1 MAQHLRETLAEH
13 LLMTQ
18 RELREARAEQK
29 VMQLQLEVTQGQLLH
44 TREELQEVQGQLS
57 ALQAAHPGKAHVP
70 TSSSPVED
78 TSRRP
83 TNPPQRV
90 AVAFGE
96 SGADTVGIL
105 SLEDRVW
112 ELYCHQHTD
121 SVLHVTSLGQQ
132 GQYLSCGK
140 DRALKLWSSAGECL
154 KTMRH
159 SCAVNASALLK
170 GENSGCAATACDD
183 STVRVWRLETGSC
196 LAVLRGHQD
205 KVEHLC
211 ALENGGLVSACS
223 DGVLWV
229 RAPDF
234 HHVVSLV
241 GHTDA
246 VHAVAEVEGD
256 TRVVSASSDFTL
268 RVWQTV
274 DGSCEHVLCGHNALV
289 GAVCTVRVGRSSRK
303 IVSGSYDGT
312 LIVWDLD
319 SGEQEAWLDGHWGQ
333 VTWVA
338 SLGPGAR
345 VISTSYDG
353 TLRVWSLDTC
363 TCEAVISCEENRL
376 PWCVTELLLG

>member
-1 MAQHLRETLAEH
+1 
-13 LLMTQ
+13 MT
-18 RELREARAEQK
+18 
-29 VMQLQLEVTQGQLLH
+29 VPDPLECLPS
-44 TREELQEVQGQLS
+44 LS
-57 ALQAAHPGKAHVP
+57 ALLPTVPSPLSPLPPVSIRHGLLCSPGHPP
-70 TSSSPVED
+70 CSSPPRPPSLLAPSAYACRWPPTPVLFAP
-78 TSRRP
+78 SWVCQRRP
-83 TNPPQRV
+83 VSSHPTPWLTPYV
-90 AVAFGE
+90 
-96 SGADTVGIL
+96 
-105 SLEDRVW
+105 
-112 ELYCHQHTD
+112 
-121 SVLHVTSLGQQ
+121 VLFWQ
-132 GQYLSCGK
+132 
-140 DRALKLWSSAGECL
+140 
-154 KTMRH
+154 
-159 SCAVNASALLK
+159 
-170 GENSGCAATACDD
+170 
-183 STVRVWRLETGSC
+183 
-196 LAVLRGHQD
+196 
-205 KVEHLC
+205 VEHLC

-234 HHVVSLV
+234 HHAVSLV

>member
-1 MAQHLRETLAEH
+1 MILHAGGPQGRRGLPGPSASCPGPLN
-13 LLMTQ
+13 
-18 RELREARAEQK
+18 ARPR
-29 VMQLQLEVTQGQLLH
+29 VC
-44 TREELQEVQGQLS
+44 
-57 ALQAAHPGKAHVP
+57 QAAHPGKAHVP

-205 KVEHLC
+205 KVLSY
-211 ALENGGLVSACS
+211 G
-223 DGVLWV
+223 
-229 RAPDF
+229 
-234 HHVVSLV
+234 
-241 GHTDA
+241 
-246 VHAVAEVEGD
+246 
-256 TRVVSASSDFTL
+256 SSDHFL
-268 RVWQTV
+268 R
-274 DGSCEHVLCGHNALV
+274 H
-289 GAVCTVRVGRSSRK
+289 
-303 IVSGSYDGT
+303 
-312 LIVWDLD
+312 
-319 SGEQEAWLDGHWGQ
+319 
-333 VTWVA
+333 
-338 SLGPGAR
+338 
-345 VISTSYDG
+345 
-353 TLRVWSLDTC
+353 
-363 TCEAVISCEENRL
+363 
-376 PWCVTELLLG
+376 